1 MYFLERFYCTAPPGH
16 KNHLLSFNRINFVQ
30 RDRCQSVKHSFLRAC
45 EFVVWM
51 TYHRRNAEKVDCFPQ
66 CIGVSSSI
74 LFNFRQCVFSFRWYS
89 ILSRF
94 CYAMQVPAS
103 PAPPGRLNG
112 LVCGN
117 TILQDSWLCTGNLLQ
132 LFQIIFLLPYHH
144 LSRVDL
150 QKKTFFF
157 RKKIGDQLLR
167 CRRGRW
173 NIFFSSAC
181 IFVLKIFS
189 GKKKQPIEGKNM
201 FKKQKQKNI
210 NK

>member
-1 MYFLERFYCTAPPGH
+1 MPGWI
-16 KNHLLSFNRINFVQ
+16 SVINDAVGSCPRGVQ
-30 RDRCQSVKHSFLRAC
+30 KPRRSCGPAQKFIRQPRANLAIPAQTSSAQSA
-45 EFVVWM
+45 
-51 TYHRRNAEKVDCFPQ
+51 
-66 CIGVSSSI
+66 
-74 LFNFRQCVFSFRWYS
+74 
-89 ILSRF
+89 
-94 CYAMQVPAS
+94 
-103 PAPPGRLNG
+103 RLNG

-157 RKKIGDQLLR
+157 REKKSVTNCCGAEGAAETFFFRPLVFLYSNSFQEKKSSLLR
-167 CRRGRW
+167 
-173 NIFFSSAC
+173 
-181 IFVLKIFS
+181 
-189 GKKKQPIEGKNM
+189 GKNM